1 MERKTNEQSTLK
13 SVALAAIAAL
23 VLAVTATGC
32 ATSPADGGGML
43 HVDQGTGT
51 D

>member
-1 MERKTNEQSTLK
+1 MERKTNEQCSLK
-13 SVALAAIAAL
+13 SAALAAIAAL

-32 ATSPADGGGML
+32 ATAPADSGML

-51 D
+51 E